1 MNYKYHIWL
10 KSNFLIVNNFQLTA
24 DAFVGEPGL
33 DSGIYSLKQLHT
45 LRLPASVIT
54 DEVIATMMLP
64 NLRRLTLYGLLKVIR
79 FINNNPSN
87 LN

>member
-1 MNYKYHIWL
+1 LVKKPFTDY
-10 KSNFLIVNNFQLTA
+10 FLFNNFQLTA
-24 DAFVGEPGL
+24 DAFVGEPGI
-33 DSGIYSLKQLHT
+33 DSLKQLHT

-54 DEVIATMMLP
+54 DKVIAKMMLP
-64 NLRRLTLYGLLKVIR
+64 NLRRLTLYGLLEVIR

>member
-1 MNYKYHIWL
+1 MNFKYHIWL
-10 KSNFLIVNNFQLTA
+10 KSFTDCYFFKYNFQLTA
-24 DAFVGEPGL
+24 DAFVGEPGI
-33 DSGIYSLKQLHT
+33 DSLKHLHT

-54 DEVIATMMLP
+54 YKVIAKMMLP
-64 NLRRLTLYGLLKVIR
+64 NLRRLTLYKLNQVIR